1 MGAFLKIKM
10 DVNALEQEI
19 KEVKD
24 ELKGIKDDL
33 ASGRFSEGERIALRN
48 DRVAL
53 LARLDKL
60 ENVIQAMTPTAPTTV
75 PAPAPPGNSI
85 TLPQVLPLA
94 SFLSSPSFFRNTLLR
109 PITIKL

>member
-1 MGAFLKIKM
+1 M
-10 DVNALEQEI
+10 DVNALEKEL

-24 ELKGIKDDL
+24 DLRGIKDDL

-60 ENVIQAMTPTAPTTV
+60 ENEIKSLTTTTPT

-94 SFLSSPSFFRNTLLR
+94 SFLSSSPSFFRIRFRQPLQLNYKIYGGR
-109 PITIKL
+109 S